1 VTPRDVTTP
10 NPAAPARPTD
20 TEIIE
25 RAEEALDDLCSGKRR
40 WTMTVPP
47 EVTDQDVVFS
57 DLIALA
63 KRLLWNDA
71 ALAEARAAERRAVI
85 PSAND
90 LTDIIEQ
97 AIFETDTGLEAAL
110 LATERILD
118 AVATDTPEEPER

>member
-1 VTPRDVTTP
+1 
-10 NPAAPARPTD
+10 
-20 TEIIE
+20 
-25 RAEEALDDLCSGKRR
+25 
-40 WTMTVPP
+40 
-47 EVTDQDVVFS
+47 
-57 DLIALA
+57 
-63 KRLLWNDA
+63 
-71 ALAEARAAERRAVI
+71 VI

>member
-1 VTPRDVTTP
+1 MTR
-10 NPAAPARPTD
+10 TD
-20 TEIIE
+20 P
-25 RAEEALDDLCSGKRR
+25 
-40 WTMTVPP
+40 VPP
-47 EVTDQDVVFS
+47 PEQPTTEAQLREWVAV
-57 DLIALA
+57 LIADSTDPEQDDTLI
-63 KRLLWNDA
+63 DA